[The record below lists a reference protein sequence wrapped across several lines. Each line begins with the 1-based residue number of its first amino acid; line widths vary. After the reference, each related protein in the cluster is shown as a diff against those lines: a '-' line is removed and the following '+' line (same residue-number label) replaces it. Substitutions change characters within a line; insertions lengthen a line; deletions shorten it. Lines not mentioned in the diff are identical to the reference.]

1 MVQANRAV
9 SGGGSTLG
17 VGRSPSA
24 TSSVNSQRSP
34 SFKKAPLPP
43 SSPSLAPSA
52 PPPYSPPAPG
62 SNVGFQA
69 AAAAKKA
76 PPPPPPLKPKPRP
89 AVQYVVALYDFAAQ
103 ADGDLD
109 FRAGDRIEVVE
120 RTESTED
127 WWTGKLNGR
136 QGVFPGKSAFAFTF
150 ASGVIVGLGMLIRF
164 WGAGNYV
171 QDA

>member
-1 MVQANRAV
+1 M
-9 SGGGSTLG
+9 TDL
-17 VGRSPSA
+17 
-24 TSSVNSQRSP
+24 
-34 SFKKAPLPP
+34 F
-43 SSPSLAPSA
+43 
-52 PPPYSPPAPG
+52 
-62 SNVGFQA
+62 
-69 AAAAKKA
+69 
-76 PPPPPPLKPKPRP
+76 KPKPKAEP
-89 AVQYVVALYDFAAQ
+89 AVQYVVALYDFEAQ

-150 ASGVIVGLGMLIRF
+150 ASSVIVGLGMLIRF